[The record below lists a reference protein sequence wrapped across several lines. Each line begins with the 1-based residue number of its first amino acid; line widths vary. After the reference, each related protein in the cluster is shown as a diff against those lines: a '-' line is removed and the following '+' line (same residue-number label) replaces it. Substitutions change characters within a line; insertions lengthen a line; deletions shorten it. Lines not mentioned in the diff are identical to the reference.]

1 MKRSKFIDSQIID
14 SVKSI
19 EALKRIDRKESNP

>member
-1 MKRSKFIDSQIID
+1 MKRSKFSDSQIID

-19 EALKRIDRKESNP
+19 EALKRIDLKESNP